1 MTSERRC
8 YVYIQMPG
16 THELVTCGLFVR
28 EARRDGTTVG
38 RFIYGRSYR
47 ERPDAVPID
56 PYSLPVRAGEFE
68 TAALKGV
75 FGALRDSAP
84 DSWGRM
90 VINRFAGRD
99 DLDEVDYLLLSPE
112 DRAGALSFGHGK
124 QPPPPVHRF
133 NRVLQLTAL
142 RETARILEEE
152 RGDRADVLLQEQL
165 RNLNEPASAMGG
177 ARPKNVVEDDD
188 GLWLAKFAMRSD
200 RWENASVE
208 AGMTTLASLCGI
220 RVPHLRIERPAAG
233 SAILLLRRFDRER
246 DRDSYLRHRMVSAL
260 TVLNADDGGTDR
272 AAWSY
277 VLLADELRRWSSRP
291 VEDREELFRRMVF
304 NALISNTD
312 DHPRNHALLAAGAD
326 WRLAPAYD
334 LTPSPSIS
342 LEARDLAMA
351 CGSEGR
357 RATRSNLLS
366 RAARFGLNREAAER
380 IIDQMRRVV
389 ETQWRSQVRRH
400 GGGEADC
407 DAIASAIAPAA
418 FDPDQ
423 ATENG

>member
-1 MTSERRC
+1 MTSEREC
-8 YVYIQMPG
+8 YVYIQLPG
-16 THELVTCGLFVR
+16 THEVVTCGLFVR
-28 EARRDGTTVG
+28 AVRRDGTAVG
-38 RFIYGRSYR
+38 RFVYGRSYR
-47 ERPDAVPID
+47 ARPDAVPVD
-56 PYSLPVRAGEFE
+56 PYNLPVRAGEFE

-75 FGALRDSAP
+75 FGALRDAAP

-90 VINRFAGRD
+90 VIDRFAGRD

-124 QPPPPVHRF
+124 LPPPPVHRF
-133 NRVLQLTAL
+133 NKVLQLAAL

-152 RGDRADVLLQEQL
+152 RGDRADALLREQL

-177 ARPKNVVEDDD
+177 ARPKNVVEDES

-200 RWENASVE
+200 RWENAAVE
-208 AGMTTLASLCGI
+208 AGMTTLAGLCGI
-220 RVPHLRIERPAAG
+220 RVPDLRVERMPGG
-233 SAILLLRRFDRER
+233 SPILLLRRFDREK
-246 DRDSYLRHRMVSAL
+246 DPTGYLRHRMVSAL

-272 AAWSY
+272 RAWSY

-291 VEDREELFRRMVF
+291 AEDREELFRRMAF
-304 NALISNTD
+304 IALISNTD
-312 DHPRNHALLAAGAD
+312 DHPRNHALVAAGAD

-357 RATRSNLLS
+357 RATRSNLVS
-366 RAARFGLNREAAER
+366 QAPRFGLAPEAAGG

-407 DAIASAIAPAA
+407 DAIASAIVPAG
-418 FDPDQ
+418 FSHGD
-423 ATENG
+423 TEARR